1 MTDRYQPLRDAIAA
15 GPTPGPWKSMIDRQ
29 AEAAPQVIDFETFAT
44 MHGASRLDYCEDGAV
59 SPAGHMPKSN
69 WRRKMRTLAERNA
82 ELTQRRSELLE
93 EYQRLVAEGKVRP
106 LSRIEKLLVI
116 ANVNEDRPQTHAARR
131 VLAKRGIDWRA
142 ER

>member
-1 MTDRYQPLRDAIAA
+1 MTELHAD
-15 GPTPGPWKSMIDRQ
+15 
-29 AEAAPQVIDFETFAT
+29 AAPQVIDFETFAT

-69 WRRKMRTLAERNA
+69 WRRQMKTRAERNA
-82 ELTQRRSELLE
+82 ELSQRRAELWE

-106 LSRIEKLLVI
+106 PSRIEELLDA
-116 ANVNEDRPQTHAARR
+116 ANGHDDKAQTHAARR

-142 ER
+142 AHYAEQETIND

>member
-1 MTDRYQPLRDAIAA
+1 M
-15 GPTPGPWKSMIDRQ
+15 
-29 AEAAPQVIDFETFAT
+29 AELHADAAPQVIDFETFAT
-44 MHGASRLDYCEDGAV
+44 QHDASFADFGDAGAH

-69 WRRKMRTLAERNA
+69 WRRLMKALAEQNA
-82 ELTQRRSELLE
+82 ELAKRRSELWE

-106 LSRIEKLLVI
+106 PSRIERLLEA
-116 ANVNEDRPQTHAARR
+116 ANGHEDRAQTHAARR

>member
-1 MTDRYQPLRDAIAA
+1 MADLQT
-15 GPTPGPWKSMIDRQ
+15 
-29 AEAAPQVIDFETFAT
+29 EAPPQVIDFETFAT
-44 MHGASRLDYCEDGAV
+44 RHGASRLDYCEDGAV

-69 WRRKMRTLAERNA
+69 WRRKMRTMAERNA
-82 ELTQRRSELLE
+82 ELARRRSELWE

-106 LSRIEKLLVI
+106 PSRIEDLLVI
-116 ANVNEDRPQTHAARR
+116 ANGHDDKAQTHAARR